1 MRLQVIMCNK
11 RKLMM
16 LLQQQRQI
24 DVLLLMDA
32 PRILLKLFIIFL
44 ACYVLSKQAI
54 ATLFD
59 DILKTDRNQ
68 ITA

>member
-1 MRLQVIMCNK
+1 MCNK

-32 PRILLKLFIIFL
+32 PLILFKLFIIFL
-44 ACYVLSKQAI
+44 ACCVLSKQAI

>member
-1 MRLQVIMCNK
+1 MCNK

-32 PRILLKLFIIFL
+32 PLILFKLFIIFL
-44 ACYVLSKQAI
+44 ACYVLSKHAI

-59 DILKTDRNQ
+59 DISKTDRNQ

>member
-1 MRLQVIMCNK
+1 MCNK

-16 LLQQQRQI
+16 LMQQQRQI

-32 PRILLKLFIIFL
+32 PLILFKLFIIFL

-54 ATLFD
+54 ETLFD
-59 DILKTDRNQ
+59 DISKTDRNQ

>member
-1 MRLQVIMCNK
+1 
-11 RKLMM
+11 MM

-32 PRILLKLFIIFL
+32 PLILFKLFIIFL
-44 ACYVLSKQAI
+44 DCYVLSKQAI

-59 DILKTDRNQ
+59 DISKSDRNQ

>member
-1 MRLQVIMCNK
+1 MCNK

-32 PRILLKLFIIFL
+32 PLILFKLCIIFL

-59 DILKTDRNQ
+59 DISKSDRNQ

>member
-1 MRLQVIMCNK
+1 MCNK

-32 PRILLKLFIIFL
+32 PLILFKLFIIFL
-44 ACYVLSKQAI
+44 DCYVLSKQAI

-59 DILKTDRNQ
+59 DISKSDRNQ

>member
-1 MRLQVIMCNK
+1 
-11 RKLMM
+11 MM
-16 LLQQQRQI
+16 LQQQRQI

-32 PRILLKLFIIFL
+32 PLILFKLFIIFL
-44 ACYVLSKQAI
+44 ACYVFSKQAI

-59 DILKTDRNQ
+59 DISKTDRNQ